1 MNECG
6 LGIEE
11 RRMVNRDKKYIML
24 IPMKSLEQMIKY
36 IISEVLGKKAGIW
49 SKNLSVNSSNSIW
62 LSKSLPD
69 R

>member
-6 LGIEE
+6 LGVEE

-36 IISEVLGKKAGIW
+36 IISEVLGKKAGI
-49 SKNLSVNSSNSIW
+49 
-62 LSKSLPD
+62 
-69 R
+69 